1 MKAMSELLL
10 QAFSHASSLD
20 PEDQETLALSILRD
34 LELPVIE
41 ASAVRHFQLMTH
53 ATIELYE
60 ALVAAGVDETRA
72 RAAASSVLSAE

>member
-1 MKAMSELLL
+1 MDGFQRYARMKSMSELLL

-41 ASAVRHFQLMTH
+41 A
-53 ATIELYE
+53 
-60 ALVAAGVDETRA
+60 
-72 RAAASSVLSAE
+72 